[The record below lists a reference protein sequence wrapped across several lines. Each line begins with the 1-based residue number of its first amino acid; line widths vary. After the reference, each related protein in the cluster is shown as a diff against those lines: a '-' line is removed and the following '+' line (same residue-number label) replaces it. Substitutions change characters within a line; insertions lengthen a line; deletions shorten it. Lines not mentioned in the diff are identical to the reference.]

1 MRASRLG
8 SITSSVHANFSQ
20 KSAPSHLHPL
30 GARVNRQTCGL
41 LTEYQSGSIEEK
53 VEQGAGELDER
64 IRSGT
69 TGLFDTFMNGAVMRE
84 NSDMSTASDS
94 VMQATSYSESSWV
107 NATLYR
113 ADQVTARKPE
123 RNESSFLDTIVGR
136 RGCLRSILNQ
146 LEAVAGTNTT
156 VLITGETGTGKEVIA
171 RAIHELSPRRN
182 RNLVKVNCA
191 AMPAGLL
198 ESELF
203 GHERGAFTGAINSH
217 IGRFALADN
226 GTLFLD
232 EIGDMPLEL
241 QPKLLRVL
249 QEREFEAVGS
259 TRTRPVDVHV
269 VAATNQDLKQMVRD
283 REFRE
288 DLYYRLNV
296 FPIYLPPL
304 RERKADIP
312 ELVGHFVQQF
322 ADSMDKTIEIIPEE
336 TMRALVRHCWP
347 GNIRELQNYIAR
359 GVILSNDGI
368 FEPGPLETCEPEPTL
383 KERIRKEI
391 IAACERAKW
400 RLGGPEGA
408 AARLGLKRTTLFH
421 KMKRLGIA
429 RPARRAVGASFR

>member
-1 MRASRLG
+1 
-8 SITSSVHANFSQ
+8 
-20 KSAPSHLHPL
+20 
-30 GARVNRQTCGL
+30 
-41 LTEYQSGSIEEK
+41 
-53 VEQGAGELDER
+53 
-64 IRSGT
+64 
-69 TGLFDTFMNGAVMRE
+69 
-84 NSDMSTASDS
+84 MSTDS
-94 VMQATSYSESSWV
+94 VMELTRYSESSPI
-107 NATLYR
+107 NGTLHRAHERSLDRPER
-113 ADQVTARKPE
+113 AD
-123 RNESSFLDTIVGR
+123 SSFLDTIVGR
-136 RGCLRSILNQ
+136 RGSLRPILNQ
-146 LEAVAGTNTT
+146 VEAVAGTNTT

-171 RAIHELSPRRN
+171 RAVHELSPRRN

-217 IGRFALADN
+217 VGRFALADR

-259 TRTRPVDVHV
+259 TRTTRVDVRV
-269 VAATNQDLKQMVRD
+269 VAATNQDLKRTVRD

-288 DLYYRLNV
+288 DLYYRLNA

-312 ELVGHFVQQF
+312 ELVEHFVQQF
-322 ADSMDKTIEIIPEE
+322 ADSMGKTIETIPEQ
-336 TMRALVRHCWP
+336 TMRALVRHPWP
-347 GNIRELQNYIAR
+347 GNIRELQNHIER

-368 FEPGPLETCEPEPTL
+368 FEPGPLERCEPPEPEIANPTL
-383 KERIRKEI
+383 EDKVRREI
-391 IAACERAKW
+391 LAACQRANWK
-400 RLGGPEGA
+400 LGGPRGA
-408 AARLGLKRTTLFH
+408 AARLGLKRTTLFY

-429 RPARRAVGASFR
+429 PPADHWQD

>member
-1 MRASRLG
+1 
-8 SITSSVHANFSQ
+8 
-20 KSAPSHLHPL
+20 
-30 GARVNRQTCGL
+30 
-41 LTEYQSGSIEEK
+41 
-53 VEQGAGELDER
+53 
-64 IRSGT
+64 
-69 TGLFDTFMNGAVMRE
+69 
-84 NSDMSTASDS
+84 MSTALDS
-94 VMQATSYSESSWV
+94 VMELTRYTESSPI
-107 NATLYR
+107 NGTFHR
-113 ADQVTARKPE
+113 ADE
-123 RNESSFLDTIVGR
+123 RSSGRPKRADSSFLNTIVGR
-136 RGCLRSILNQ
+136 RGSLRPILNQ
-146 LEAVAGTNTT
+146 VEAVAGTNTT
-156 VLITGETGTGKEVIA
+156 VVVTGETGTGKEVIA
-171 RAIHELSPRRN
+171 RAIHELSPRQN

-217 IGRFALADN
+217 VGRFTLADR

-232 EIGDMPLEL
+232 EIGDMALEI

-259 TRTRPVDVHV
+259 TRTTRVDVRI

-304 RERKADIP
+304 RERKSDIP
-312 ELVGHFVQQF
+312 ELVKHFVQQF
-322 ADSMDKTIEIIPEE
+322 ADSMAKTIETIPEE
-336 TMRALVRHCWP
+336 TMRVLVRHGWP
-347 GNIRELQNYIAR
+347 GNIRELQNYIER

-368 FEPGPLETCEPEPTL
+368 FEPGPLETCEPPEPELVNPTL
-383 KERIRKEI
+383 EEKIRREI
-391 IAACERAKW
+391 IAACESANW

-408 AARLGLKRTTLFH
+408 AARLGLNRTTLFH

-429 RPARRAVGASFR
+429 RPARRTVDASFR

>member
-1 MRASRLG
+1 
-8 SITSSVHANFSQ
+8 
-20 KSAPSHLHPL
+20 
-30 GARVNRQTCGL
+30 
-41 LTEYQSGSIEEK
+41 
-53 VEQGAGELDER
+53 
-64 IRSGT
+64 
-69 TGLFDTFMNGAVMRE
+69 
-84 NSDMSTASDS
+84 MSTDS
-94 VMQATSYSESSWV
+94 VMALTRYTESSPI
-107 NATLYR
+107 NTTLHR
-113 ADQVTARKPE
+113 AHERSSHRPE
-123 RNESSFLDTIVGR
+123 RGDSSFLDTIVGR
-136 RGCLRSILNQ
+136 RGSLGPILNQ
-146 LEAVAGTNTT
+146 VEAVAATNTT

-217 IGRFALADN
+217 VGRFALADR

-259 TRTRPVDVHV
+259 TRTTRVDVRV

-296 FPIYLPPL
+296 FPIYLPSL

-312 ELVGHFVQQF
+312 ELVEYFVQQF
-322 ADSMDKTIEIIPEE
+322 SASMDKTIETIPEE
-336 TMRALVRHCWP
+336 TMRSLVRHCWP
-347 GNIRELQNYIAR
+347 GNIRELQNFIAR
-359 GVILSNDGI
+359 GVILSNDGV
-368 FEPGPLETCEPEPTL
+368 FEPAPLESCAPLEAVQEIANPTL
-383 KERIRKEI
+383 EEKVRREI
-391 IAACERAKW
+391 LAACQRANWK
-400 RLGGPEGA
+400 LGGPRGA
-408 AARLGLKRTTLFH
+408 AARLGLKRTTLLY

-429 RPARRAVGASFR
+429 RPADQ

>member
-1 MRASRLG
+1 
-8 SITSSVHANFSQ
+8 
-20 KSAPSHLHPL
+20 
-30 GARVNRQTCGL
+30 
-41 LTEYQSGSIEEK
+41 
-53 VEQGAGELDER
+53 
-64 IRSGT
+64 
-69 TGLFDTFMNGAVMRE
+69 
-84 NSDMSTASDS
+84 MSTASNS
-94 VMQATSYSESSWV
+94 VMQATPYSESATI
-107 NATLYR
+107 NASRYR
-113 ADQVTARKPE
+113 AEEQTTRKPE
-123 RNESSFLDTIVGR
+123 RAEASFTETIVGC
-136 RGCLRSILNQ
+136 RGSLRSILSQ
-146 LEAVAGTNTT
+146 VEAVASTNTT

-171 RAIHELSPRRN
+171 RAIHELSSRRS

-217 IGRFALADN
+217 VGRFALADR

-259 TRTRPVDVHV
+259 NRTTRVDVRV

-288 DLYYRLNV
+288 DLYYRLNA

-312 ELVGHFVQQF
+312 ELVEYFVQQF
-322 ADSMDKTIEIIPEE
+322 AASMDKSIESIPQE
-336 TMRALVRHCWP
+336 TMRSLVRHHWP
-347 GNIRELQNYIAR
+347 GNIRELQNYIER

-368 FEPGPLETCEPEPTL
+368 FEPAPLESYQPLKPDISNSTL
-383 KERIRKEI
+383 EDKVRREI
-391 IAACERAKW
+391 LAACQRANWK
-400 RLGGPEGA
+400 LGGPRGA
-408 AARLGLKRTTLFH
+408 AARLGLKRTTLFY

-429 RPARRAVGASFR
+429 PPADHSQD

>member
-1 MRASRLG
+1 
-8 SITSSVHANFSQ
+8 
-20 KSAPSHLHPL
+20 
-30 GARVNRQTCGL
+30 
-41 LTEYQSGSIEEK
+41 
-53 VEQGAGELDER
+53 
-64 IRSGT
+64 
-69 TGLFDTFMNGAVMRE
+69 
-84 NSDMSTASDS
+84 MSTAPDS
-94 VMQATSYSESSWV
+94 VMELTRYTESSPID
-107 NATLYR
+107 ATLHR
-113 ADQVTARKPE
+113 ADE
-123 RNESSFLDTIVGR
+123 RSSHRTERADSSFLDTIVGR
-136 RGCLRSILNQ
+136 RGSLRPILNQ
-146 LEAVAGTNTT
+146 VEAVAATNTS

-217 IGRFALADN
+217 VGRFALADR

-232 EIGDMPLEL
+232 EIGDIPLEL

-259 TRTRPVDVHV
+259 TRTTRVDVRV
-269 VAATNQDLKQMVRD
+269 VAATNQDLKQMARD

-312 ELVGHFVQQF
+312 ELVEHFVQQF
-322 ADSMDKTIEIIPEE
+322 ADSMDKTIEIIPEK

-347 GNIRELQNYIAR
+347 GNIRELQNYVAR

-368 FEPGPLETCEPEPTL
+368 FEPGPLETCEPPEPEIVNPTL
-383 KERIRKEI
+383 EDKIRREI
-391 IAACERAKW
+391 LAACQSAKW
-400 RLGGPEGA
+400 RLGGPDGA

-429 RPARRAVGASFR
+429 RPADH

>member
-1 MRASRLG
+1 
-8 SITSSVHANFSQ
+8 
-20 KSAPSHLHPL
+20 
-30 GARVNRQTCGL
+30 
-41 LTEYQSGSIEEK
+41 
-53 VEQGAGELDER
+53 
-64 IRSGT
+64 
-69 TGLFDTFMNGAVMRE
+69 
-84 NSDMSTASDS
+84 MSTAADS
-94 VMQATSYSESSWV
+94 VMELTRQLESSPI
-107 NATLYR
+107 NAPYR
-113 ADQVTARKPE
+113 ADERTARMSQ
-123 RNESSFLDTIVGR
+123 RTESSFVDTIVGR
-136 RGCLRSILNQ
+136 RGTLRSILSQ
-146 LEAVAGTNTT
+146 VDAVAGTNTT
-156 VLITGETGTGKEVIA
+156 VLITGDTGTGKEVIA

-217 IGRFALADN
+217 VGRFALADR

-259 TRTRPVDVHV
+259 TRTTRVDVRV
-269 VAATNQDLKQMVRD
+269 FAATNQDLKRMAQD

-312 ELVGHFVQQF
+312 ELVEYFVQQL
-322 ADSMDKTIEIIPEE
+322 AASMGKSIESIPQE
-336 TMRALVRHCWP
+336 TMRSLVRHHWP

-368 FEPGPLETCEPEPTL
+368 FEPAPLESCEPLEAEQEISNPTL
-383 KERIRKEI
+383 EDKVRIEI
-391 IAACERAKW
+391 LAACQRANWK
-400 RLGGPEGA
+400 LGGPRG
-408 AARLGLKRTTLFH
+408 AARLGLKRTTLFY

-429 RPARRAVGASFR
+429 APAGHRQD

>member
-1 MRASRLG
+1 MTG
-8 SITSSVHANFSQ
+8 V
-20 KSAPSHLHPL
+20 
-30 GARVNRQTCGL
+30 VNDHKQ
-41 LTEYQSGSIEEK
+41 
-53 VEQGAGELDER
+53 EQ
-64 IRSGT
+64 
-69 TGLFDTFMNGAVMRE
+69 N
-84 NSDMSTASDS
+84 MSTASNS
-94 VMQATSYSESSWV
+94 VMQADSYSESSPIS
-107 NATLYR
+107 AALYHGDER
-113 ADQVTARKPE
+113 TARKPE
-123 RNESSFLDTIVGR
+123 REESSFLDTIVGR
-136 RGCLRSILNQ
+136 RGSLRAILNQ
-146 LEAVAGTNTT
+146 VDAVAGTNTT

-171 RAIHELSPRRN
+171 RAIHELSPRRS

-217 IGRFALADN
+217 VGRFALADR

-259 TRTRPVDVHV
+259 TRTTRVDVRV
-269 VAATNQDLKQMVRD
+269 VAATNQDLKRMAQD

-312 ELVGHFVQQF
+312 ELVEYFVQQF
-322 ADSMDKTIEIIPEE
+322 AASMDKSIESIPQE
-336 TMRALVRHCWP
+336 TMRSLVRHHWP

-359 GVILSNDGI
+359 GVILSNDGV
-368 FEPGPLETCEPEPTL
+368 FEPAPLESYQPLEPEISNSTL
-383 KERIRKEI
+383 EDKVRREI
-391 IAACERAKW
+391 LA
-400 RLGGPEGA
+400 
-408 AARLGLKRTTLFH
+408 
-421 KMKRLGIA
+421 
-429 RPARRAVGASFR
+429 

>member
-1 MRASRLG
+1 
-8 SITSSVHANFSQ
+8 
-20 KSAPSHLHPL
+20 
-30 GARVNRQTCGL
+30 
-41 LTEYQSGSIEEK
+41 
-53 VEQGAGELDER
+53 
-64 IRSGT
+64 
-69 TGLFDTFMNGAVMRE
+69 
-84 NSDMSTASDS
+84 MSTAADS
-94 VMQATSYSESSWV
+94 IMELTLHPESSPI
-107 NATLYR
+107 NTRHR
-113 ADQVTARKPE
+113 ADERTARKPE
-123 RNESSFLDTIVGR
+123 RAGSSFLDTIVGR
-136 RGCLRSILNQ
+136 CGSLRAILSQ
-146 LEAVAGTNTT
+146 VEAVAGTNTS

-203 GHERGAFTGAINSH
+203 GHERGAFTGAVNSH
-217 IGRFALADN
+217 VGRFALADR

-232 EIGDMPLEL
+232 EIGDMPLDL

-259 TRTRPVDVHV
+259 TRTTQVDVRV
-269 VAATNQDLKQMVRD
+269 VAATNHDLKRMAQD

-296 FPIYLPPL
+296 FPIFLPPL

-312 ELVGHFVQQF
+312 KLVEYFVQQF
-322 ADSMDKTIEIIPEE
+322 AASMDKSIESIPLE
-336 TMRALVRHCWP
+336 TMRSLVRHHWS

-368 FEPGPLETCEPEPTL
+368 FEPGPLERCELLEPEIANPTL
-383 KERIRKEI
+383 EDKVRKEI
-391 IAACERAKW
+391 LDACQRANWK
-400 RLGGPEGA
+400 LGGPRGA
-408 AARLGLKRTTLFH
+408 AAQLGLKRTTLFH

-429 RPARRAVGASFR
+429 RPADHWQEA

>member
-1 MRASRLG
+1 
-8 SITSSVHANFSQ
+8 
-20 KSAPSHLHPL
+20 
-30 GARVNRQTCGL
+30 
-41 LTEYQSGSIEEK
+41 
-53 VEQGAGELDER
+53 
-64 IRSGT
+64 
-69 TGLFDTFMNGAVMRE
+69 
-84 NSDMSTASDS
+84 MSTALDS
-94 VMQATSYSESSWV
+94 VMELTRYTESSPI
-107 NATLYR
+107 NGTLHR
-113 ADQVTARKPE
+113 ADERSSGRPE
-123 RNESSFLDTIVGR
+123 RADSSFLDTIVGR
-136 RGCLRSILNQ
+136 RGSLRPILNQ
-146 LEAVAGTNTT
+146 VEAVAGTNTT

-217 IGRFALADN
+217 VGRFALADR

-259 TRTRPVDVHV
+259 TRTTRVDVRV
-269 VAATNQDLKQMVRD
+269 VAATNQDLQQMVRD

-288 DLYYRLNV
+288 DLYYRLNA

-312 ELVGHFVQQF
+312 ELVEYFVQQF
-322 ADSMDKTIEIIPEE
+322 AASMDKSIESIPQE
-336 TMRALVRHCWP
+336 TMRSLVRHRWP
-347 GNIRELQNYIAR
+347 GNIRELQNCIAR
-359 GVILSNDGI
+359 GVILSNDGV
-368 FEPGPLETCEPEPTL
+368 FEPAPLESCQPPEPEISNPTL
-383 KERIRKEI
+383 EEKVRREI
-391 IAACERAKW
+391 LVACQRANWK
-400 RLGGPEGA
+400 LGGPRGA
-408 AARLGLKRTTLFH
+408 AARLGLKRTTLFY

-429 RPARRAVGASFR
+429 PPPDHSQD